1 MPNVMGREF
10 PYTPQGVA
18 AAQQYRQTLGMRD
31 GGMMGFR
38 PVGMQAGGVPGR
50 AGEDAVS
57 WLQTGSPIKNVNAGM
72 GAGAGVTGSFPGVNP
87 LMMAGAGGRL
97 AGGVP
102 GADVPPDV
110 MAIFQG
116 LVNVTQSGS
125 TRDVRAYIEANRQD
139 LNDIASMLPQ
149 GQADFVQNILNSFAQ
164 PSEQGS
170 NLGRIQGGQLAPPIP
185 SQAMPGGFQGG
196 QPAPPIPSQAMPGG
210 FQGMAGGG
218 LMSLRRR

>member
-10 PYTPQGVA
+10 PYTPEGTA

-38 PVGMQAGGVPGR
+38 PVGMQAGGV
-50 AGEDAVS
+50 
-57 WLQTGSPIKNVNAGM
+57 
-72 GAGAGVTGSFPGVNP
+72 PGVNP

-125 TRDVRAYIEANRQD
+125 TQDVRAYIEANRQD

-149 GQADFVQNILNSFAQ
+149 GQDDFVQNILNSFAQ

-170 NLGRIQGGQLAPPIP
+170 NLGRIQGGQLASPIP

-210 FQGMAGGG
+210 LQGMAGGG